1 MSTRTA
7 IVGNYKLVI
16 EKMYILHNSGRDFRK
31 DMRIVLKVL
40 DIALAQVG
48 YLEKESKDNLDN
60 KSGNAG
66 RGNWTKYARDLDAI
80 PGFYNGKKNGYAWC
94 AVFVDWCFVQAY
106 GVDKTREMTC
116 HTKLGAGCDYAA
128 GSYKAAS
135 RWHVTPRVGDEVFF
149 RSGSASYAHTGLV
162 VSVNGD
168 IITTVEGNTSG
179 ASGVISNGGGVCKKT
194 YKVGSSAI
202 VGYGRP
208 DYSLVDDTLETIEE
222 VCDVEIKVLR
232 KGNKGSA
239 VKALQL
245 LLYGNHYSC
254 GVAGADGDFGN
265 ETLAAVKAYQ
275 KDKGLSTDGVVGAKT
290 WAALLR

>member
-1 MSTRTA
+1 MS
-7 IVGNYKLVI
+7 
-16 EKMYILHNSGRDFRK
+16 
-31 DMRIVLKVL
+31 KVL

-48 YLEKESKDNLDN
+48 YLEKASKENLDS
-60 KSGNAG
+60 KTGNAG

-80 PGFYNGKKNGYAWC
+80 SGFYNGKKNGYAWC

-106 GVDKTREMTC
+106 GVDKAREMTC
-116 HTKLGAGCDYAA
+116 HTTLGAGCDYAA
-128 GSYKAAS
+128 RGYKAAS

-162 VSVNGD
+162 VSVD
-168 IITTVEGNTSG
+168 RDTITTVEGNTSG

-194 YKVGSSAI
+194 YKVGSSYI

-208 DYSLVDDTLETIEE
+208 DYSLVDDTVEDTEE
-222 VCDVEIKVLR
+222 VCDVEVKVLR

-245 LLYGNHYSC
+245 LLYGNYYSC
-254 GVAGADGDFGN
+254 GVAGADGDFGSG
-265 ETLAAVKAYQ
+265 TLAAVKAYQ
-275 KDKGLSTDGVVGAKT
+275 KDKGLSADGVVGAKT
-290 WAALLR
+290 WASLLR